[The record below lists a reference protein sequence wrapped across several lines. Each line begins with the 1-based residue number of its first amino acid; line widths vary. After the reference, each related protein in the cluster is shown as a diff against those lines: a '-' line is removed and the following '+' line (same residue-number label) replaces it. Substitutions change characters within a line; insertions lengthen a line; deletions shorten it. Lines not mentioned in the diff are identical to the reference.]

1 MGPSTAVKQCLG
13 PRSHK
18 FKELLDAQT
27 LGPAAGLV
35 DLAVVHVRRLASA
48 QRLGQNLLASNL
60 AGNR

>member
-1 MGPSTAVKQCLG
+1 LG